1 LISKLTA
8 VVAVAACAALVIA
21 GVATAGT
28 IGTTTVTIQEE
39 NGDFHGKVKSD
50 QPNCRADR
58 KVVLFKQRK
67 GPDDKIASD
76 TTESNGDWSTGNT
89 HVNHGKYYAKA
100 RKVTFAM
107 KRGLIGCEP
116 DKSRVVTVN

>member
-1 LISKLTA
+1 MA
-8 VVAVAACAALVIA
+8 VVAVAACAALVVVGTAIA
-21 GVATAGT
+21 GTV
-28 IGTTTVTIQEE
+28 GTTTVTIQEQ
-39 NGDFHGKVKSD
+39 NGDFQGRVKSN
-50 QPNCRADR
+50 QPDCRGDR

-76 TTESNGDWSTGNT
+76 TSENNGDWSTGNT

-100 RKVTFAM
+100 RRVQFAM
-107 KRGLIGCEP
+107 KRGLVGCEP

>member
-1 LISKLTA
+1 LNSKLMA
-8 VVAVAACAALVIA
+8 VVAVAACAALVVVGTAIA
-21 GVATAGT
+21 GTV
-28 IGTTTVTIQEE
+28 GTTTVTIQEQ
-39 NGDFHGKVKSD
+39 NGDFQGRVKSN
-50 QPNCRADR
+50 QPDCRGDR

-76 TTESNGDWSTGNT
+76 TSENNGDWSTGNT

-100 RKVTFAM
+100 RRVQFAM
-107 KRGLIGCEP
+107 KRGLVGCEP